1 MNASH
6 GEHEKAEFQEGR
18 TTRCGV
24 RIGLVVNPDAGL
36 GGRLGFKGSD
46 GRAKEA
52 REAGANDRSGP
63 RMQECLHH
71 LFHILHSG
79 FNRTNLSV
87 SYVGW
92 SGRMG
97 GEWIDE
103 PSMLESFESLGNT
116 PDMTSAKDTGRLV
129 EQLIDANVDVILYAG
144 GDGTTRDIVLALEQ
158 AQREDEQTPLV
169 GVPGGVKMHSGCFAT
184 TPKAAAEVVLAFG
197 LGDLQCAITEV
208 MDLDEEVYQQGEWR
222 VRMYGEAWTPSSP
235 RYMQGAKEQVE
246 RESEEETLEGLAK
259 HVESLIE
266 EQEDLMVIWGSGG
279 TLQRMG
285 KHLGKELTLLGIDIT
300 QGSTLHK
307 DLNEQRLIDIIS
319 THVDQHG
326 EQRPTL
332 LLLSPM
338 GGQGFLIGRG
348 NLQLSPSVL
357 RLVGMNNILGVATPA
372 KLLGLES
379 LRIDTGDGD
388 LDEEFK
394 AKRYIKVL
402 QGFRTTRLLRIAE

>member
-1 MNASH
+1 M
-6 GEHEKAEFQEGR
+6 
-18 TTRCGV
+18 

-46 GRAKEA
+46 GRAREA
-52 REAGANDRSGP
+52 RDAGANDRSGP
-63 RMQECLHH
+63 RMQECLAH
-71 LFHILHSG
+71 LFHILNSG
-79 FNRTNLSV
+79 FNRSNISV

-92 SGRMG
+92 TGRMG
-97 GEWIDE
+97 HEWMPE
-103 PSMLESFESLGNT
+103 PSMVEAFEAIGAT
-116 PDMTSAKDTGRLV
+116 PETTSAEDTSLLV

-158 AQREDEQTPLV
+158 AQSDDEQTPLV

-246 RESEEETLEGLAK
+246 RESEEETLQGLAK

-266 EQEDLMVIWGSGG
+266 EDDDLMVIWGSGG

-285 KHLGKELTLLGIDIT
+285 KFVGKDLTLLGIDISHQT
-300 QGSTLHK
+300 TLHN
-307 DLNEQRLIDIIS
+307 DLNEQGLIDIIS
-319 THVDQHG
+319 GHVDEHG
-326 EQRPTL
+326 EQRSIL

-348 NLQLSPSVL
+348 NLQLSPAVL

-394 AKRYIKVL
+394 QKRYIKVL
-402 QGFRTTRLLRIAE
+402 QGFRTTRLLRIAQ